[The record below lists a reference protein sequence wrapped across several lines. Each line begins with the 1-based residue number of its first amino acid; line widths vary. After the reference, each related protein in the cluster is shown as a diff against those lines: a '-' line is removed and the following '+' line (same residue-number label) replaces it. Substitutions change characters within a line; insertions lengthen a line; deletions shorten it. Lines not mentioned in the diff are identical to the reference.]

1 MKKIFLVTVLMTT
14 ISLAQSEFLV
24 NTHLD
29 STQRDPQIA
38 GDGAGNYVVVW
49 QSYNQVSPTSEGDI
63 YFQRF
68 NTNDQKVGVETVVN
82 TITTKNQERP
92 AVAMNGQGDFVT
104 AWAAFSNIESIYDV
118 KARLFKNNLPVGDEF
133 IVNTTTTHSQ
143 TNPAVAMN
151 SNGEFVIVWESWIQD
166 GGDKGVYAQR
176 YNADGQKVGN
186 EFLVNTTTAY
196 SQARPA
202 VKYMLNGKFI
212 IVWESWKQDIV
223 TPSGYGV
230 FGKIFNSTGGVL
242 KDEFQINS
250 YTNDYQWFGDLDV
263 FDDNS
268 FVVVWCS
275 WKQDGSDGGIYF
287 QRFDE
292 NGNKIGN
299 ETLANVTTSKYQWLP
314 KVKKLDGKKIAIVWS
329 SWLQDGSRE
338 GVYTAFYDEN
348 NKRYT
353 FETQINAYTDSY
365 QWEPDFIIKSPEE
378 ILVVWASWGQYNK
391 DYEIIG
397 RKIKPEKSQ
406 GVFNPYTY
414 NHSSG
419 RTTTKIFAHVVDSTI
434 VNGHTYKVTFDTAA
448 TADTVFAS
456 ITDLTNSTVKVQNFR
471 IDKGLNVFYR
481 TETFD
486 GITVEFQPVFKLEF
500 DAGNS
505 FFVNNSGTNLIFSYA
520 LPTAGQRLLAP
531 IDVAL
536 IWGSTDTLSNGS
548 YAAPLDTA
556 IGLNGQ
562 RTIVCPF
569 SAWNVTDNSK
579 VNMLIKEPAATKNEK
594 WDAGEEIIFLTPPP
608 YNVNNFNSHAQVGS
622 SKPSGQVILPG
633 IGDTNY
639 VLTRRPIKPDDE
651 FTFITNKSLIVT
663 RVKNEFIPGSF
674 SLSQNYPNPFNPY
687 TTLQFTLPKTGK
699 VVLNVYNILGEKV
712 ASLLNEIRNEGTH
725 KVLFDGRTLASGV
738 YIYTIQCDNRIL
750 SRKMMLLK

>member
-1 MKKIFLVTVLMTT
+1 MKKMFLLTVLMIT
-14 ISLAQSEFLV
+14 ISFAQSEFLV
-24 NTHLD
+24 NTYLD

-38 GDGAGNYVVVW
+38 RDAVGNYVVVW

-63 YFQRF
+63 FMQRY
-68 NTNDQKVGVETVVN
+68 NANDQKIDAETRVN
-82 TITTKNQERP
+82 SMYVKNEEKP
-92 AVAMNGQGDFVT
+92 AVAMNGAGNFVV
-104 AWAAFSNIESIYDV
+104 AWASFSDSEWLYDI
-118 KARLFKNNLPVGDEF
+118 KGRLYIDNTPMGYEF
-133 IVNTTTTHSQ
+133 LVNTTTNHSQ
-143 TNPAVAMN
+143 TNPAVDIN
-151 SNGEFVIVWESWIQD
+151 SNNEFIIVWESWFQD
-166 GGDKGVYAQR
+166 GGDKGVYAQK
-176 YNADGQKVGN
+176 YNANGQKVGG

-196 SQARPA
+196 SQARPV
-202 VKYMLNGKFI
+202 VKYMPNGNFI
-212 IVWESWKQDIV
+212 VVWESWKQDIV

-230 FGKIFNSTGGVL
+230 FSKIFNSSGGVV

-250 YTNDYQWFGDLDV
+250 YTNDYQWFGDLAV

-268 FVVVWCS
+268 FIVVWCS

-353 FETQINAYTDSY
+353 FETQVNTYTDSY
-365 QWEPDFIIKSPEE
+365 QWEPDFIVKSPEE
-378 ILVVWASWGQYNK
+378 LVVVWASWGQYNK

-419 RTTTKIFAHVVDSTI
+419 RTTAKIFAHVVDSAI
-434 VNGHTYKVTFDTAA
+434 VNGHTYKVTFDTAG
-448 TADTVFAS
+448 TADTVFATV
-456 ITDLTNSTVKVQNFR
+456 TDLTASTVKVQNFR

-505 FFVNNSGTNLIFSYA
+505 YFVNNSSTNLLFSYA

-536 IWGSTDTLSNGS
+536 IWGSTDTLSNGA
-548 YAAPLDTA
+548 YATPLDTA

-569 SAWNVTDNSK
+569 YAWNITDNSK
-579 VNMLIKEPAATKNEK
+579 VNMLIKEPTATKNDK

-622 SKPSGQVILPG
+622 SNPSGQILLPST
-633 IGDTNY
+633 GDTNY
-639 VLTRRPIKPDDE
+639 VFTRRPIKPEDE
-651 FTFITNKSLIVT
+651 FTFVTNKSLIVT
-663 RVKNEFIPGSF
+663 GIKDEIIPGSF

-687 TTLQFTLPKTGK
+687 TTLQFTLPKMGK

-712 ASLLNEIRNEGTH
+712 ASLLNQIRSEGTH
-725 KVLFDGRTLASGV
+725 KVLFDGRAFASGV
-738 YIYTIQCDNRIL
+738 YIYTIQFDNLIL